1 MRRRSRL
8 RVCDHSQSAGLDRG
22 DIDLATWP
30 GIDRAALSSE
40 REALYARREH
50 AIRLY
55 LDGATDA
62 QLKTAC
68 AMGRVQTYRLLTE
81 RCLAAH
87 PDGDVHGWRGLLPYV
102 RVKSYDRKSP
112 IKPDA
117 WGGGAAGALQW
128 VFESPAGRGF
138 ESELR
143 EHILRKRGVL
153 ESPLR
158 PRMAVFRWFLA
169 ELRDRGFERR
179 GEWPFNV
186 EKRGYVTISRF
197 IDRVLAENP
206 ARARQLAG
214 DDSARKAASGDG
226 TRRPLLAPFERVE
239 CDATAVSFSFRRRNV
254 VSVQNSRRCAAV
266 R

>member
-1 MRRRSRL
+1 MY
-8 RVCDHSQSAGLDRG
+8 G
-22 DIDLATWP
+22 
-30 GIDRAALSSE
+30 
-40 REALYARREH
+40 RRER

-62 QLKTAC
+62 QLKAAC

-87 PDGDVHGWRGLLPYV
+87 PDGGVHGWRGLLPYV
-102 RVKSYDRKSP
+102 RVKSYDRKAP

-138 ESELR
+138 ESSLR
-143 EHILRKRGVL
+143 EHILRKRSDL
-153 ESPLR
+153 ESSLR

-169 ELRDRGFERR
+169 QLRERGFERR

-186 EKRGYVTISRF
+186 EKRGYVTLSRF

-206 ARARQLAG
+206 ARARQLACN
-214 DDSARKAASGDG
+214 DSARKATSGDG

-239 CDATAVSFSFRRRNV
+239 CDAHKLDSRMMVLVPYRTAEP
-254 VSVQNSRRCAAV
+254 SRG
-266 R
+266 